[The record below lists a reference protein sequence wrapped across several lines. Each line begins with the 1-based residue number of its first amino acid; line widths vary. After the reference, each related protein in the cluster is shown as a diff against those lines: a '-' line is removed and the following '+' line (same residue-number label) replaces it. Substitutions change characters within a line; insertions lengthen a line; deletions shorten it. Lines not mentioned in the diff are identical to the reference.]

1 MKTIRTNVLKH
12 MTLAIMVFM
21 MMASFSSC
29 SRKVAFL
36 TSSVVPA
43 AEGYVQV
50 KKDGNQNYAISLKV
64 SNLAEVDKLQPPKKT
79 YVVWMETDRG
89 LTKNIGQVVSSNNL
103 NANFETVSS
112 FKPVK
117 IFLTAEENE
126 NVQYPGNVV
135 LTTENFLK

>member
-1 MKTIRTNVLKH
+1 MKTIRTNVLKF
-12 MTLAIMVFM
+12 TLLGIMVAM
-21 MMASFSSC
+21 LGSFSSC
-29 SRKVAFL
+29 SKKVAFL

-50 KKDGNQNYAISLKV
+50 KKDGNENYAIALKI

-89 LTKNIGQVVSSNNL
+89 QTKNIGQLVSSKNL

-112 FKPVK
+112 FKPIK
-117 IFLTAEENE
+117 IYLTAEDNE
-126 NVQYPGNVV
+126 NIQYPGKVV
-135 LTTENFLK
+135 LSTDVFWK